1 MIIRIKFFIRR
12 LLCNYITGHIIKKIY
27 KGGIPDMRWKG
38 YRFQIPEFGV
48 SNTNIAALFWG
59 FYESAEIRLIQK
71 YLSGNTDVIE
81 LGGSIGIVSGHL
93 SSKMQPGKR
102 LLTIEANPALVNSI
116 KINSSK
122 FASSGVQCEVLNYA
136 IDYAGT
142 SIELYVT
149 DDNTESRVGGTG
161 KQGKA
166 VRVNSITLKKII
178 EKYGIT
184 EYTLVC
190 DIEGGEI
197 QLLLEDPTAFENCTS
212 LIIELHDVW
221 YKEVKYRADEI
232 LNLFITKL
240 GYTLVEK
247 DGHVCF
253 FKKR

>member
-1 MIIRIKFFIRR
+1 MF
-12 LLCNYITGHIIKKIY
+12 
-27 KGGIPDMRWKG
+27 KGSIPDVRWKG
-38 YRFQIPEFGV
+38 YRFQLPDSGV

-102 LLTIEANPALVNSI
+102 LFTIEANPALVKAIERNVH
-116 KINSSK
+116 K

-136 IDYAGT
+136 IDYTGT
-142 SIELYVT
+142 SIDLYVT
-149 DDNTESRVGGTG
+149 GDNTESRVGGTG
-161 KQGKA
+161 KQGKP

-197 QLLLEDPTAFENCTS
+197 QLLLEDPTAFDHCLS
-212 LIIELHDVW
+212 LILELHEVW
-221 YKEVKYRADEI
+221 YKKVKYSADDI
-232 LNLFITKL
+232 LNLFITNL
-240 GYTLVEK
+240 GFTLVER
-247 DGHVCF
+247 DGHVCYL
-253 FKKR
+253 KKI